1 MVQITDIN
9 ILNDLHCN
17 KNVCMFICYYLNE
30 FKKNRNSELSQ
41 IKKNI
46 EQGRSAVSISGFY
59 FALNLATI
67 NVVMKL
73 PNSNALQEAAETFA
87 KLVQTTIEVS

>member
-1 MVQITDIN
+1 M
-9 ILNDLHCN
+9 
-17 KNVCMFICYYLNE
+17 
-30 FKKNRNSELSQ
+30 
-41 IKKNI
+41 
-46 EQGRSAVSISGFY
+46 SISGFY